1 MTLIE
6 AMRKATNG
14 QWIKRTYEM
23 RLPSGE
29 KCEFTMAGIVKIT
42 DVNRFLVYEDGSNHT
57 ISYND
62 IKADNWELWIRGL
75 EASDGYTN

>member
-29 KCEFTMAGIVKIT
+29 KCEFTMAGKIAV
-42 DVNRFLVYEDGSNHT
+42 DRLRQGVLG
-57 ISYND
+57 I
-62 IKADNWELWIRGL
+62 
-75 EASDGYTN
+75 